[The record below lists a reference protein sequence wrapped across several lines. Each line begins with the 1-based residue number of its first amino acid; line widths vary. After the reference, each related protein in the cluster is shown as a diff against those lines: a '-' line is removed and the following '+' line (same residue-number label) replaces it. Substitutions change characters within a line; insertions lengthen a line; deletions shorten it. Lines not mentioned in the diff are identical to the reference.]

1 MFHKLVWNKALILIT
16 QNTTNYYI
24 YYTNYYKLLLLL
36 STSSSSISS
45 SDESDESS
53 SPPSLS
59 ESHRLFLN
67 VEDSAST
74 SNLRFSLSLDAILW
88 RRESLEREG
97 VIGLMRERE
106 SERRSGIYSHHRWH
120 IRRDVSVMGRSASN
134 SQ

>member
-36 STSSSSISS
+36 STSSSYSPSSSSISS

-74 SNLRFSLSLDAILW
+74 SNLHFSLSLDAILW

-106 SERRSGIYSHHRWH
+106 RANGAPAFIATIGGIFAE
-120 IRRDVSVMGRSASN
+120 M